1 MDVADA
7 TTYFSALSLDEK
19 AEFLALLAH
28 ELTIVARDAY
38 EVGEEGLTHPSRM
51 RAVNEVQHRLTAFL
65 AALLRGD
72 PRRYPDDILVRILLE
87 QPQDAVL
94 QRQLAEAF
102 ARIRSRA
109 GAVV

>member
-7 TTYFSALSLDEK
+7 ITYFSALSSEEK
-19 AEFLALLAH
+19 AKFLALLAH
-28 ELTIVARDAY
+28 ELTIIARDTY
-38 EVGEEGLTHPSRM
+38 EAGEEGLTCPGRM

-65 AALLRGD
+65 AALSRGD
-72 PRRYPDDILVRILLE
+72 ARRYPDDILIRILLE

-102 ARIRSRA
+102 GRIRSRA
-109 GAVV
+109 GAAA